1 MRPGDPSAEVASGR
15 PQQSGALQR
24 EAADKTARRLRSI
37 HKQKHIHQILYQVR
51 AGRPT
56 RGRAQ
61 TSGGCSA
68 NSSFPEI
75 ESGLLAFSSAWLPSA
90 VPPTGKRGAE
100 VEHLEVISLRGSAR
114 PRALADKPKH
124 KLLRPVARGVEPDNE
139 HGKIRRAP
147 PGLRSKMRT
156 RQRRSRPQMRPGVW
170 VSMIPG
176 RRPPG

>member
-1 MRPGDPSAEVASGR
+1 MYICICSCRQANKRPCTNKWGLFWELG
-15 PQQSGALQR
+15 
-24 EAADKTARRLRSI
+24 
-37 HKQKHIHQILYQVR
+37 
-51 AGRPT
+51 
-56 RGRAQ
+56 
-61 TSGGCSA
+61 
-68 NSSFPEI
+68 FPEI

-100 VEHLEVISLRGSAR
+100 VEHLEVIPLRGSAR

-139 HGKIRRAP
+139 HGKRRRAP